1 MQESKMNHTGFS
13 RILFLQI
20 RGRWLVR
27 NTWHVWHI
35 WKNSPIWKQGYF
47 QTQSFNAFFYKQI
60 DQWTKQQNLY
70 HACMVYLYIPTFTN
84 VGIYS
89 IHGFYRKQANN
100 PEAHPGIQNVDYT
113 NWQKKHLGHNK
124 ITSTFTKTAWEYHH
138 HHHHHHHHH
147 LGPYIN
153 NAQPTTKKR
162 HDTTPEL

>member
-113 NWQKKHLGHNK
+113 NWQKN
-124 ITSTFTKTAWEYHH
+124 TWA
-138 HHHHHHHHH
+138 
-147 LGPYIN
+147 
-153 NAQPTTKKR
+153 TTKSPPLSPKR
-162 HDTTPEL
+162 LENIIIIIIIISDLT